1 MKQLEIALER
11 LGISCGDDTLQKF
24 ESYMEGILKWNKMV
38 NLTSITEKHDFIEKH
53 YIDSLLCVSYDPFVK
68 AGNVIDVGTG
78 GGFPGVP
85 LAIAAPDKE
94 FLLIDSLNKRIKI
107 INELCENA
115 GIKNV
120 RAVHGRAEELAKNK
134 VYRERFDLCV
144 SRAVANLSV
153 LSEYCIPFVKKGGWF
168 LSYKGAEIEAELD
181 ESRKAVSILG
191 GEIKNIERPAMEGFT
206 LDHKFVFIKKTKST
220 PSKFPR
226 KAGTPSK
233 DPLK

>member
-1 MKQLEIALER
+1 MCIRDRLEIALER

-181 ESRKAVSILG
+181 KSCLLYTSRCV
-191 GEIKNIERPAMEGFT
+191 
-206 LDHKFVFIKKTKST
+206 
-220 PSKFPR
+220 
-226 KAGTPSK
+226 
-233 DPLK
+233 